1 MLSFISFHRR
11 LFAVLLVLVLLP
23 GIAFLLLT
31 PRGTKNYLIIGID
44 NYGSL
49 RENGRS
55 DVMMLVSLNYSGH
68 RVSAVTFARD
78 IVLEDSDRHLKK
90 INTIVRTADEN
101 ALVSV
106 LSNNLDIPI
115 DGWFRLNFSSF
126 VSIIEAIGGIDIEL
140 TGEEA
145 SYITKEIGDYP
156 GNPLSEGVCLLNG
169 AQALSY
175 VRCRRLDSDI
185 GRGNRQSKVVSS
197 LVKKS
202 KAMGISS
209 LLKLYDDMKH
219 AWTSSLSDSEQFQL
233 LVRCLWLRGASVNR
247 LSVPFE
253 GAGRYATVNGD
264 NGIRLDL
271 EKTSQMLRDALK

>member
-1 MLSFISFHRR
+1 MFSI
-11 LFAVLLVLVLLP
+11 LLVLALLL

-31 PRGTKNYLIIGID
+31 PRGTRNYLIIGID
-44 NYGSL
+44 NYGAL

-55 DVMMLVSLNYSGH
+55 DVMMLVSLNYSGP

-78 IVLEDSDRHLKK
+78 IVLEDSNHYLK
-90 INTIVRTADEN
+90 
-101 ALVSV
+101 ALQARD
-106 LSNNLDIPI
+106 LH
-115 DGWFRLNFSSF
+115 FSSF
-126 VSIIEAIGGIDIEL
+126 VSIIEAIGGVDIEL
-140 TGEEA
+140 TGDEA
-145 SYITKEIGDYP
+145 SYIIREIGDYP

-185 GRGNRQSKVVSS
+185 GRGGRQSKVVSS

-202 KAMGISS
+202 KTMGIPA

-219 AWTSSLSDSEQFQL
+219 AWTSSLSDTEQFQL
-233 LVRCLWLRGASVNR
+233 LLRCLWLRGASVNR
-247 LSVPFE
+247 ISVPFE
-253 GAGRYATVNGD
+253 GTARYATVNGD
-264 NGIRLDL
+264 NGIRLNL

>member
-1 MLSFISFHRR
+1 MFSI
-11 LFAVLLVLVLLP
+11 LLVLALLL

-31 PRGTKNYLIIGID
+31 PRGTRNYLIVGID
-44 NYGSL
+44 NYGAL

-55 DVMMLVSLNYSGH
+55 DVMMLVSLNYSGP

-78 IVLEDSDRHLKK
+78 IVLEDSNHYLKK
-90 INTIVRTADEN
+90 INTIVRTEDEN

-106 LSNNLDIPI
+106 LSDNLDIPI

-126 VSIIEAIGGIDIEL
+126 VSIIEAIGGVDIEL
-140 TGEEA
+140 TGDEA
-145 SYITKEIGDYP
+145 SYIIREIGDYP

-185 GRGNRQSKVVSS
+185 GRGGRQSKVVSS

-202 KAMGISS
+202 KAMGIPA

-219 AWTSSLSDSEQFQL
+219 AWTSSLSDTEQFQL
-233 LVRCLWLRGASVNR
+233 LLRCLWLRGASVNR
-247 LSVPFE
+247 ISVPFE
-253 GAGRYATVNGD
+253 GTARYATVNGD
-264 NGIRLDL
+264 NGIRLNL